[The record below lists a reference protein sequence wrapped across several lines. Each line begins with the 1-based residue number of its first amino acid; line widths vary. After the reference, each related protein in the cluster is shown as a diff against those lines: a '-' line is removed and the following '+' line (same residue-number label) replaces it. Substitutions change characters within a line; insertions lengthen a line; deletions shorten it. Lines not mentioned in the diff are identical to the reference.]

1 MVDVIVVVVGA
12 IADYFHYL
20 MASWRERERE
30 RESSIFA

>member
-20 MASWRERERE
+20 MASWRERERALSL
-30 RESSIFA
+30 RS